1 MDEQAR
7 KEKGTRDTVR
17 ERGREEVRGGS
28 KGEEMRRS
36 CFYGSAG
43 HGGEEVRAA
52 REMERETTEKVEGG
66 RREVMGG
73 KRKG

>member
-1 MDEQAR
+1 
-7 KEKGTRDTVR
+7 
-17 ERGREEVRGGS
+17 
-28 KGEEMRRS
+28 MRRS

-52 REMERETTEKVEGG
+52 REMERERETTEKVEGG